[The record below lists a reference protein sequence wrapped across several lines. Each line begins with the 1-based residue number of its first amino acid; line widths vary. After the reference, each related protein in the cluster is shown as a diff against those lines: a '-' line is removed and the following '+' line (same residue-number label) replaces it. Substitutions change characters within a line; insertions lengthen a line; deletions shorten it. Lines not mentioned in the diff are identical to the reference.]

1 MLKVCSKITEH
12 HQMSDLANL
21 EGQITLP
28 IGLMFRKNVIDE
40 IDLLLRR
47 CRLGK
52 KLNANK
58 RGHQL
63 PGRSSPEARTE
74 GEEEE
79 KSK

>member
-1 MLKVCSKITEH
+1 MLKVCSKTTEH
-12 HQMSDLANL
+12 HQRSGLANL

-40 IDLLLRR
+40 IDLSSGRR
-47 CRLGK
+47 RLGK

>member
-1 MLKVCSKITEH
+1 MLNVCSKTTEPY
-12 HQMSDLANL
+12 QRSGLAIL
-21 EGQITLP
+21 EEQITLP

-40 IDLLLRR
+40 IDMLLRR

>member
-1 MLKVCSKITEH
+1 
-12 HQMSDLANL
+12 
-21 EGQITLP
+21 
-28 IGLMFRKNVIDE
+28 MFRKNVIDE
-40 IDLLLRR
+40 IDLSSGRR
-47 CRLGK
+47 RLGK